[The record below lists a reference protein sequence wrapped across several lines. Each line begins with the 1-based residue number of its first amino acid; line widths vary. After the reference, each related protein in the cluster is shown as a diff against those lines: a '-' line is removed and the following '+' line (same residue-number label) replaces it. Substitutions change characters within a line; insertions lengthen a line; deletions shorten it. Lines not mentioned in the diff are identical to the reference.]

1 MFAEHF
7 LMNYPFIKAAYGRGG
22 WCGEKNWRDDMVH
35 FADMTDE
42 ERFARLEHKA
52 AEIRK
57 VLFGAL
63 LLAKEGWR
71 EELFRRREGL
81 EIMENVEKAEESF
94 ADRLQPDRFKR
105 FEQTL
110 DIINRR
116 AKGIFDLMSY
126 ISKYGKPD

>member
-1 MFAEHF
+1 
-7 LMNYPFIKAAYGRGG
+7 
-22 WCGEKNWRDDMVH
+22 MVR

-57 VLFGAL
+57 MLFGAL
-63 LLAKEGWR
+63 LLAKEVWK

-81 EIMENVEKAEESF
+81 EIMEAVEKAEESF
-94 ADRLQPDRFKR
+94 ADRSEPDRLKR

-110 DIINRR
+110 EVINRR
-116 AKGIFDLMSY
+116 AKSIFDLMSY
-126 ISKYGKPD
+126 VSKYSKPD